1 MHGRAGMSWRGIA
14 GLLWGLV
21 LLTAAP
27 RATSAQVIS
36 PEITVTLGARRNTTL
51 SVTVLSGATQT
62 MPSIVDNAINPFP
75 APVRLQTSWN
85 VNPGLTGTVEVV
97 AYFLDA
103 TTALDAGGGRRIAP
117 ARVEGR
123 MATGLPVA
131 FTPFTGLA
139 IGGVGTAGA
148 TLRLVS
154 ERITGL
160 NRAATRTDDLDLR
173 LNLVG
178 QPALP
183 AGTYA
188 GTLYIRAVTQ

>member
-1 MHGRAGMSWRGIA
+1 MSWRGIA

-27 RATSAQVIS
+27 SATSAQVIS
-36 PEITVTLGARRNTTL
+36 PEITVTLGARRNTAL
-51 SVTVLSGATQT
+51 SVTVLSGATQN
-62 MPSIVDNAINPFP
+62 MPSIVDNAVNPFGT
-75 APVRLQTSWN
+75 PVRIQTAWN
-85 VNPGLTGTVEVV
+85 VNPGLTGTVELV

-117 ARVEGR
+117 SRLEGR

-139 IGGVGTAGA
+139 VGGVGTAGA

-160 NRAATRTDDLDLR
+160 NRNATRTDDLDLR
-173 LNLVG
+173 INLVG
-178 QPALP
+178 QPTLP